1 MNDSSTYLLWN
12 YVLLVFPILLWH
24 IQTWNFLSLTT
35 GMQVIIV
42 TKYIHIHNT
51 VPLTFCQHAI
61 DLFIEFI
68 GKEVWLLFC
77 MFAFEMRAF
86 EGRERERERE
96 WIRRDSID
104 EYKDRNRNEARKIN
118 EFSFLVLKVQYII

>member
-1 MNDSSTYLLWN
+1 
-12 YVLLVFPILLWH
+12 
-24 IQTWNFLSLTT
+24 
-35 GMQVIIV
+35 MQVIIV
-42 TKYIHIHNT
+42 SKYIHIHNT

-86 EGRERERERE
+86 EGREIERGRDRERERE
-96 WIRRDSID
+96 WIGRDSID